1 MVNEIYVTKNK
12 YFDKHES
19 IGNSLYPLVGDSIL
33 FQKSNEI
40 WREKRRALS
49 SVFYKGKIIRMI
61 ENIQV
66 AIKTTMFE
74 WQ

>member
-1 MVNEIYVTKNK
+1 MVNEMYVTKNK
-12 YFDKHES
+12 FFDKHQA

-49 SVFYKGKIIRMI
+49 SVFYKNKMIRMV
-61 ENIQV
+61 ENIKV
-66 AIKTTMFE
+66 ATKTTMSE